1 MKKALVPS
9 FKDSTLLADGRR
21 APRQYDICEELDMQE
36 LHAALADM
44 EFQMEGDELA
54 SLLKELDTDKSG
66 DFDLDGSVTVADML
80 QLLSEFECAQS
91 CASDLNGD
99 GVVSVADLLA
109 LLGLFGTPCV

>member
-1 MKKALVPS
+1 MCIR
-9 FKDSTLLADGRR
+9 DRY
-21 APRQYDICEELDMQE
+21 YDVDDPPTVGC
-36 LHAALADM
+36 A
-44 EFQMEGDELA
+44 
-54 SLLKELDTDKSG
+54 G